1 MSPEITRRVVW
12 IRLRPSV
19 ENPSEMEFRIK
30 DLRKWALEHRSD
42 LVTAC
47 LTLIRKWVA
56 LGIPD
61 GQARKGSYESWASI
75 MSGILDAV
83 GVEGFL
89 GNYARLSE
97 KANES
102 SEIWREFVR
111 AWNMKHST
119 SPVGVSELFLLAS
132 TKTTTINGQK
142 DEIGQNY
149 LGDLLT
155 QETERG
161 RKVKLGELLKSQV
174 DRVYGSYRIVK
185 AGTSKR
191 LAQYQLESIGV
202 PGVSQDEGTPQGTP
216 HTKTCNNQP
225 SSVHSVPSVPL
236 YAYRGEGE
244 GGIYPPPGESS
255 RVETGTPDT
264 PKRYKPVSQQAGNL
278 FDSNGVSQK
287 SDTPD
292 TPQKTSEPEI
302 EYETGVI

>member
-89 GNYARLSE
+89 GNYVRLSE

-161 RKVKLGELLKSQV
+161 RRTKLGELLKAQV

-185 AGTSKR
+185 AGASKR

-244 GGIYPPPGESS
+244 GGI
-255 RVETGTPDT
+255 
-264 PKRYKPVSQQAGNL
+264 
-278 FDSNGVSQK
+278 
-287 SDTPD
+287 
-292 TPQKTSEPEI
+292 
-302 EYETGVI
+302 